1 MITNTNKR
9 GSENLH
15 FITSG
20 ENVLT
25 IGLKMY
31 RSSLVRGCLKI
42 RAKEQGHF
50 IPDPFV
56 THRTEASLTTR
67 SKSLPLV

>member
-9 GSENLH
+9 GSEILH
-15 FITSG
+15 FIVSG

-31 RSSLVRGCLKI
+31 RSSLVRGSLKI
-42 RAKEQGHF
+42 RAKDVARG
-50 IPDPFV
+50 I
-56 THRTEASLTTR
+56 SYLTP
-67 SKSLPLV
+67 S